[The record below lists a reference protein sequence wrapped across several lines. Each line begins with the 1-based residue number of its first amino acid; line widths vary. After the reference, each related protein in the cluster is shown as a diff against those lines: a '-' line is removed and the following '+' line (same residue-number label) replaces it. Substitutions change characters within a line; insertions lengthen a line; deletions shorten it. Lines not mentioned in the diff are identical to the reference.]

1 MGKKDY
7 YEILGVSRDASEEE
21 IKKAY
26 RKLARKYHPDVNPGD
41 KQAEEKFKEI
51 QEAYEVLGNPEKRKK
66 YDQFGTA
73 DFEGF
78 DFGDFTGKGGGT
90 YYKTYHFDFDNFSS
104 IFEDLFGHGSGG
116 GFNFKKGRESSGFDF
131 NIPQKGADIEAELEI
146 DFIDAVKGGEKL
158 IYVKGSPIKVK
169 IPEGIKDGQKI
180 RLAGKGEPGINGGPN
195 GDLFIKIKVRKDK
208 NYYREGDDLFLKV
221 PISITEAYF
230 GGTIEV
236 NTINGKIKFKIPP
249 KTNSGKKFRIRG
261 KGVKNPK
268 TGIKGDLYLETYIV
282 LPDITNPEIDE
293 AMNKLKNIIP
303 SPIR

>member
-1 MGKKDY
+1 MAKKDY
-7 YEILGVSRDASEEE
+7 YEILGVSRNATQEE

-51 QEAYEVLGNPEKRKK
+51 QEAYEVLGDPEKRKK

-78 DFGDFTGKGGGT
+78 DFGDFAGRGGT
-90 YYKTYHFDFDNFSS
+90 YYKTYNFDVGDFSS
-104 IFEDLFGHGSGG
+104 IFEDLFGGGFKKKKGSGYH
-116 GFNFKKGRESSGFDF
+116 STGFDF

-146 DFIDAVKGGEKL
+146 DFIDSVVGGEKL

-169 IPEGIKDGQKI
+169 IPEGIKEGQKI

-195 GDLFIKIKVRKDK
+195 GDLYIKIKVRKDPK
-208 NYYREGDDLFLKV
+208 YSRDGDNLYLKV

-230 GGTIEV
+230 GGVIEV
-236 NTINGKIKFKIPP
+236 NTIKGKIKLKLPP
-249 KTNSGKKFRIRG
+249 KTNTGKKFRIRG
-261 KGVKNPK
+261 KGIKNPK
-268 TGIKGDLYLETYIV
+268 TKIAGDLYIEPYIV
-282 LPDITNPEIDE
+282 IPDVTNPQIDE
-293 AMNKLKNIIP
+293 AMEKLKNVIP
-303 SPIR
+303 SPVR

>member
-1 MGKKDY
+1 MPKKDY
-7 YEILGVSRDASEEE
+7 YEILGVSRNATQEE

-26 RKLARKYHPDVNPGD
+26 RRLARKYHPDVNPGD

-51 QEAYEVLGNPEKRKK
+51 QEAYEVLSDPEKRKK
-66 YDQFGTA
+66 YDQFGTV

-78 DFGDFTGKGGGT
+78 DFSNFTGDGHT
-90 YYKTYHFDFDNFSS
+90 YYKTYSFDFGDFSS
-104 IFEDLFGHGSGG
+104 IFEDLFGGARRKS
-116 GFNFKKGRESSGFDF
+116 RQASGFDF

-146 DFIDAVKGGEKL
+146 DFIDSIKGGEKL

-195 GDLFIKIKVRKDK
+195 GDLYIKIKVRKDK
-208 NYYREGDDLFLKV
+208 NYYREGDDLYIKV

-230 GGTIEV
+230 GGVIEV
-236 NTINGKIKFKIPP
+236 NTINGKIKLKLPP
-249 KTNSGKKFRIRG
+249 RTNSGKKFRIRG

-268 TGIKGDLYLETYIV
+268 TQVRGDLYIETYIV
-282 LPDITNPEIDE
+282 LPEVDTPQIQQ
-293 AMNKLKNIIP
+293 AMEMLRNVIP
-303 SPIR
+303 APNR

>member
-1 MGKKDY
+1 MAKKDY
-7 YEILGVSRDASEEE
+7 YEILGVSRNATQEE

-26 RKLARKYHPDVNPGD
+26 RKLARKYHPDLNPGD

-51 QEAYEVLGNPEKRKK
+51 QEAYEVLSDPEKRKK

-78 DFGDFTGKGGGT
+78 NFGDFTSQGET
-90 YYKTYHFDFDNFSS
+90 YYRTYNFDFSDLSS
-104 IFEDLFGHGSGG
+104 IFEDLFGHSRSRRRTTTGG
-116 GFNFKKGRESSGFDF
+116 GFNFDF

-146 DFIDAVKGGEKL
+146 DFVDSILGGEKI

-169 IPEGIKDGQKI
+169 IPEGIRDGQKI

-195 GDLFIKIKVRKDK
+195 GDLYIKIKVRKDK
-208 NYYREGDDLFLKV
+208 RYEREGDDLYVKV

-230 GGTIEV
+230 GGIIEV
-236 NTINGKIKFKIPP
+236 NTLRGKIKLKIPP

-268 TGIKGDLYLETYIV
+268 TGITGDLYIETYIV
-282 LPDITNPEIDE
+282 LPEISTPEIEE
-293 AMNKLKNIIP
+293 AMNKLKNVVP
-303 SPIR
+303 PPIR